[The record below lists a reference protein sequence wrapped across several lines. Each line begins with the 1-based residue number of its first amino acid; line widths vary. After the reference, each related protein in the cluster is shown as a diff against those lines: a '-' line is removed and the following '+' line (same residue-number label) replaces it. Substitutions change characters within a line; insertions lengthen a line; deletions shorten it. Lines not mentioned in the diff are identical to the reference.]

1 MNIALAWYEAGCS
14 VVPIAKGGKKNPTRE
29 WTTLQKMR
37 LTRAEVDNYW
47 RGDEPYGVALICG
60 AVSGNLEMLEL
71 EAAATTREA
80 MSKIHN
86 ACVER
91 GIDWLWDEL
100 NLKGY
105 VEWTPSGGLHYLYRM
120 PGEIPGN
127 TKIAVD
133 TQDKT
138 LSETRGEGGYVI
150 VAPTAGYCHPSGE
163 TWEALNGRGPGDMLN
178 VLREHRDVLHAAIAE
193 ALDERPAPAPRPERR
208 QELVQRDPNALR
220 PGDDFNLRADWAD
233 ILEPEGWTVGEYR
246 GKETLWVRPG
256 KDRRDG
262 HSASTG
268 YAGDADRLYVWST
281 SAGLPHETPL
291 TKFYVYTHYVH
302 GGDFRSATRELSRMG
317 YGARVTPALSPFQSS
332 ATAVAVIDGAE
343 EQQAVRSMGR
353 GDVPQRCTPEVRKML
368 DKTDPGNARYLD
380 SRLGDRYRFVAHRN
394 KWFRYDGG
402 VWSHD
407 PQGTRLIREATD
419 LFDDRVIDTAE
430 HVDKATLDSYL
441 KATSVRGRNAAIDV
455 LRGFT
460 VASVDDFDAD
470 RNLLNVANGILDLTT
485 MQLAPHSPDA
495 LMTKKFGAG
504 FDPTATAP
512 RWEQYLKE
520 VLPDAADREF
530 VQRMAGYTLL
540 GKPVERAMMVLHGP
554 GGTGKSRFIET
565 ISSVFGTYAET
576 ASEGTFR
583 AKKDYQSGPSNDL
596 MNLRGA
602 RLASMSELDY
612 GVKMD
617 EALIKRMT
625 GQDKITSRHLYE
637 ENQTWMPQ
645 CVIWMATNHLF
656 RVSSD
661 DGAIWERIR
670 VVTFDQKIEGAAR
683 DPLLADKLEA
693 EADGIF
699 NWMLQGLAMYR
710 EDGLP
715 VPPRVEA
722 AVAAYKDEQDTVGQ
736 FIGDMLADETLI
748 ATPNAEVECNT
759 LFQLYETWCK
769 GEHERAIYS
778 RTRFNRRME
787 SLNYVRFK
795 KGRMYWKGLAHPPR
809 IGSWIGSGAGLHG

>member
-29 WTTLQKMR
+29 WTTLQRMR

-60 AVSGNLEMLEL
+60 AVSNNLEMLEL

-80 MSKIHN
+80 MTKIHN
-86 ACVER
+86 ACIAH
-91 GIDWLWDEL
+91 GIDWLWDDL
-100 NLKGY
+100 NLRGY
-105 VEWTPSGGLHYLYRM
+105 VEWTPSGGLHYIYRM

-127 TKIAVD
+127 TKIACD
-133 TQDKT
+133 ADDKT

-163 TWEALNGRGPGDMLN
+163 TWEALNGRGPDDILN
-178 VLREHRDVLHAAIAE
+178 IGREHRDVLHAAIAE

-208 QELVQRDPNALR
+208 QDLVQRDPSILR
-220 PGDDFNLRADWAD
+220 PGDDFNARAEWSD

-246 GKETLWVRPG
+246 GQETLWVRPG
-256 KDRRDG
+256 KSRRDG

-302 GGDFRSATRELSRMG
+302 GGDWTAATRELSRLG
-317 YGARVTPALSPFQSS
+317 YGARRETPNLPAL
-332 ATAVAVIDGAE
+332 
-343 EQQAVRSMGR
+343 QAAPAIERTQPSTVVDSRLR
-353 GDVPQRCTPEVRKML
+353 GTYPQWSNPEVAKVL

-380 SRLGDRYRFVAHRN
+380 IELGDRYRFFALRN
-394 KWFRYDGG
+394 KWFRYEDG
-402 VWSHD
+402 VWAYD
-407 PQGTRLIREATD
+407 PQGVRMLRDVQDALNSRAENALVAGLHQTD
-419 LFDDRVIDTAE
+419 KQMYDSFV
-430 HVDKATLDSYL
+430 KACG
-441 KATSVRGRNAAIDV
+441 VRGRNAAVDI
-455 LRGFT
+455 LRSYT
-460 VASVDDFDAD
+460 VAGPDDFDAD
-470 RNLLNVANGILDLTT
+470 RNLLNVGNGILNLTT
-485 MQLAPHSPDA
+485 LELSPHSPDA
-495 LMTKKFGAG
+495 LMTKKFGAK

-565 ISSVFGTYAET
+565 LSSVFGTYSET

-583 AKKDYQSGPSNDL
+583 AKKDYQTGPSNDL

-670 VVTFDQKIEGAAR
+670 VVTFDQKFEGAAR
-683 DPLLADKLEA
+683 DPMLADKLEA

-699 NWMLQGLAMYR
+699 NWMLAGLAMYR
-710 EDGLP
+710 DSGLP
-715 VPPRVEA
+715 IPARVEA

-736 FIGDMLADETLI
+736 FLGDMLADETLV
-748 ATPNAEVECNT
+748 ASANAEVECT
-759 LFQLYETWCK
+759 ALYQLYESWCK
-769 GEHERAIYS
+769 GEHERAVYS
-778 RTRFNRRME
+778 RQRFNRRME
-787 SLNYVRFK
+787 TLGYERFK
-795 KGRMYWKGLAHPPR
+795 KGRIYWRGLAHPPR
-809 IGSWIGSGAGLHG
+809 IGSWIGTGADLR